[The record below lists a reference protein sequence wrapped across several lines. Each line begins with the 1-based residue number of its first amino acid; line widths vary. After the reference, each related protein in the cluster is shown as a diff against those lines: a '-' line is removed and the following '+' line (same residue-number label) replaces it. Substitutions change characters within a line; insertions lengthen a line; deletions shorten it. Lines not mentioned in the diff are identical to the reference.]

1 MPAQEGEQCQLCD
14 LTLQPPVASHLQ
26 HVGVFHQQILTCLPA
41 PEGDQADQAD
51 QADLSPPSV
60 DCLECKENNKVKTFQ
75 KRSEFLKHLS
85 LGHYGKQLLLKY
97 PFEEGKNCEFCLA
110 APDRKVLP
118 ATKKEVHVCH
128 TGVSHGKLYD
138 LLSEETRNQI
148 FQLPQGKKNL
158 AKIEGGP

>member
-1 MPAQEGEQCQLCD
+1 M
-14 LTLQPPVASHLQ
+14 ASHLQ

-41 PEGDQADQAD
+41 PEGDQAD

-110 APDRKVLP
+110 APDKKVLP

-148 FQLPQGKKNL
+148 FQLPPGKKNL